1 MSKDRVSAGRLLVIL
16 LAAVIGGCS
25 SSSSGSGN
33 PIVPPPPPP
42 PPPPP
47 GVSISLQQVFV
58 NLAFTEPLGMMQ
70 APMDST
76 RWFVLERAGRVRIF
90 DNNPAVNVFAADFI
104 DISGMVDSGPG
115 EAGLLGMAF
124 HPNFQMN
131 GQVYLS
137 YTQTGAPLVSYIS
150 RFLSLDGGQTLDPM
164 TEVPLLTINQDFGN
178 HNGGNIAF
186 SPLDGLLYIG
196 LGDGGSG
203 GDPNNRAQDTT
214 NLLGAMLRIDVNA
227 GAPYAIPP
235 GNMFA
240 GNALSLCNMTGFSM
254 VMVDCPEIFA
264 WGLRNPWRWSFDQVM
279 GDLWVGD
286 VGQGAWEEVDR
297 VVVGGNYG
305 WRIREGAHCFN
316 PPAACPTV
324 GLIDPVAEYDH
335 GQGISIT
342 GGFVY
347 RGTSVP
353 GLVGSFVYG
362 DFGSGRIWALVDDGM
377 GNLNA
382 SELIVSA
389 LNISSFGQ
397 ANDGEIYV
405 LDYFAGQVYQIAPAP

>member
-1 MSKDRVSAGRLLVIL
+1 MSKDRVSAGRLLIIL

-25 SSSSGSGN
+25 SSSSGGGN
-33 PIVPPPPPP
+33 PIVPPPP

-58 NLAFTEPLGMMQ
+58 NLPAFTQPLAMMQ
-70 APMDST
+70 APTDST
-76 RWFVLERAGRVRIF
+76 RWFVLERAGRVRVF
-90 DNNPAVNVFAADFI
+90 DNDPAVNIASDFI
-104 DISGMVDSGPG
+104 DISGIVDSLTNP

-124 HPNFQMN
+124 HPNFQIN
-131 GQVYLS
+131 GEVYLS
-137 YTQTGAPLVSYIS
+137 YTRTGAPLVSYIS
-150 RFLSLDGGQTLDPM
+150 RFFSLDGGQTLDPT
-164 TEVPLLTINQDFGN
+164 TEVPLLTIDQDSGN
-178 HNGGNIAF
+178 HNGGNVAF
-186 SPLDGLLYIG
+186 SPLDGFLYIG
-196 LGDGGSG
+196 LGDGGG
-203 GDPNNRAQDTT
+203 AGDQLDRAQNTT
-214 NLLGAMLRIDVNA
+214 NLLGAMLRINVDA
-227 GAPYAIPP
+227 GAPYAIPA

-240 GNALSLCNMTGFSM
+240 GNALCNMTGFS
-254 VMVDCPEIFA
+254 MVDCPEIFA
-264 WGLRNPWRWSFDQVM
+264 WGLRNPWRWSFDSVT
-279 GDLWVGD
+279 GELWVGD

-347 RGTSVP
+347 RGTSVS

-382 SELIVSA
+382 VEVSDSA
-389 LNISSFGQ
+389 LSISSFGQ

-405 LDYFAGQVYQIAPAP
+405 LDYFAGQVYQIAPPP

>member
-1 MSKDRVSAGRLLVIL
+1 MSKDRVSAGRLLVAL
-16 LAAVIGGCS
+16 LAAVFGGCS
-25 SSSSGSGN
+25 SSSSGGGIQN
-33 PIVPPPPPP
+33 PLPP

-47 GVSISLQQVFV
+47 GVSIALQQVFV
-58 NLAFTEPLGMMQ
+58 NLPAFTQPLAMMQ

-76 RWFVLERAGRVRIF
+76 RWFVLERAGQVRVF
-90 DNNPAVNVFAADFI
+90 DNDPAVNAASDFI
-104 DISGMVDSGPG
+104 DISDDVDSGPG

-131 GQVYLS
+131 GEVFLS
-137 YTQTGAPLVSYIS
+137 YTRPGLVSYIS
-150 RFLSLDGGQTLDPM
+150 RFTSADGGLTLDPT
-164 TEVPLLTINQDFGN
+164 TEVPLLTVNQDSGN

-186 SPLDGLLYIG
+186 SPLDGFLYIG
-196 LGDGGSG
+196 LGDGGG
-203 GDPNNRAQDTT
+203 AGDQLDRAQTTT

-227 GAPYAIPP
+227 GAPYAIPL
-235 GNMFA
+235 GNMFV
-240 GNALSLCNMTGFSM
+240 GNALCNMTGFSM
-254 VMVDCPEIFA
+254 VMADCPEIFA
-264 WGLRNPWRWSFDQVM
+264 WGLRNPWRWGFDQVM

-286 VGQGAWEEVDR
+286 VGQGAWEEVDL

-316 PPAACPTV
+316 PPAGCATV

-335 GQGISIT
+335 GQGISVT

-377 GNLNA
+377 GNLDA
-382 SELIVSA
+382 TELIDSA
-389 LNISSFGQ
+389 LGISSFGQ

>member
-1 MSKDRVSAGRLLVIL
+1 MSKDRVSAGRLLVVL
-16 LAAVIGGCS
+16 LAAVFGGCS
-25 SSSSGSGN
+25 SSSSGGGIQN
-33 PIVPPPPPP
+33 PLPPPQ
-42 PPPPP
+42 PPP
-47 GVSISLQQVFV
+47 GVSIALQQVFV
-58 NLAFTEPLGMMQ
+58 NLPAFTQPLAMMQ

-76 RWFVLERAGRVRIF
+76 RWFVLERAGQVRVF
-90 DNNPAVNVFAADFI
+90 DNDPAVNAASDFI
-104 DISGMVDSGPG
+104 DISGDVDSGPG

-131 GQVYLS
+131 GEVFLS
-137 YTQTGAPLVSYIS
+137 YTRPGLVSYIS
-150 RFLSLDGGQTLDPM
+150 RFTSADGGLTLDPT
-164 TEVPLLTINQDFGN
+164 TEVPLLTVNQDSGN

-186 SPLDGLLYIG
+186 SPLDGFLYIG
-196 LGDGGSG
+196 LGDGGG
-203 GDPNNRAQDTT
+203 AGDQLDRAQTTT

-227 GAPYAIPP
+227 GAPYAIPL
-235 GNMFA
+235 GNMFV
-240 GNALSLCNMTGFSM
+240 GNALCNMTGFSM
-254 VMVDCPEIFA
+254 VMADCPEIFA
-264 WGLRNPWRWSFDQVM
+264 WGLRNPWRWGFDQVM

-286 VGQGAWEEVDR
+286 VGQGAWEEVDL

-316 PPAACPTV
+316 PPAGCATV

-335 GQGISIT
+335 GQGISVT

-377 GNLNA
+377 GNLDA
-382 SELIVSA
+382 TEIIDSA
-389 LNISSFGQ
+389 LGISSFGQ

>member
-1 MSKDRVSAGRLLVIL
+1 MSKDRVAAGRLLVIL

-47 GVSISLQQVFV
+47 GVSISLQQVFL
-58 NLAFTEPLGMMQ
+58 NLPTFNQPLGMMQ

-76 RWFVLERAGRVRIF
+76 RWFVLERAGRVRVF
-90 DNNPAVNVFAADFI
+90 DNNPAVNIASDFI
-104 DISGMVDSGPG
+104 DISGIVDSGPG

-124 HPNFQMN
+124 HPNFQIN
-131 GQVYLS
+131 GEAYLS
-137 YTQTGAPLVSYIS
+137 YTRTGAPLVSYIS
-150 RFLSLDGGQTLDPM
+150 RFLSLDGGQTLDPT
-164 TEVPLLTINQDFGN
+164 TEVPLLTINQDSGN

-186 SPLDGLLYIG
+186 SPLDGFLYIG
-196 LGDGGSG
+196 LGDGGG
-203 GDPNNRAQDTT
+203 AGDQLDRAQNPT
-214 NLLGAMLRIDVNA
+214 NLLGAMLRINVNA
-227 GAPYAIPP
+227 GAPYAIPA
-235 GNMFA
+235 GNMFV
-240 GNALSLCNMTGFSM
+240 GNALCNMTGFS
-254 VMVDCPEIFA
+254 MVDCPEIFA
-264 WGLRNPWRWSFDQVM
+264 WGLRNPWRWSFDSVT
-279 GDLWVGD
+279 GELWVGD
-286 VGQGAWEEVDR
+286 VGQGTWEEVDR

-389 LNISSFGQ
+389 LGISSFGQ

-405 LDYFAGQVYQIAPAP
+405 LDFFAGQVYQIAPAP

>member
-1 MSKDRVSAGRLLVIL
+1 MSKDRVSAGRLLVAL
-16 LAAVIGGCS
+16 LAAVFGGCS
-25 SSSSGSGN
+25 SSSSGGGIQN
-33 PIVPPPPPP
+33 PLPP

-47 GVSISLQQVFV
+47 GISIALQQVFV
-58 NLAFTEPLGMMQ
+58 NLPAFTQPLAMMQ

-76 RWFVLERAGRVRIF
+76 RWFVLERAGQVRVF
-90 DNNPAVNVFAADFI
+90 DNDPAVNAASDFI
-104 DISGMVDSGPG
+104 DISGDVDSGPG

-131 GQVYLS
+131 GEVFLS
-137 YTQTGAPLVSYIS
+137 YTRPGLVSYIS
-150 RFLSLDGGQTLDPM
+150 RFTSADGGLTLDPT
-164 TEVPLLTINQDFGN
+164 TEVPLLTVNQDSGN

-186 SPLDGLLYIG
+186 SPLDGFLYIG
-196 LGDGGSG
+196 LGDGGG
-203 GDPNNRAQDTT
+203 AGDQLDRAQTTT

-227 GAPYAIPP
+227 GAPYAIPL
-235 GNMFA
+235 GNMFV
-240 GNALSLCNMTGFSM
+240 GNALCNMTGFSM
-254 VMVDCPEIFA
+254 VMADCPEIFA
-264 WGLRNPWRWSFDQVM
+264 WGLRNPWRWGFDQVM

-286 VGQGAWEEVDR
+286 VGQGAWEEVDL

-316 PPAACPTV
+316 PPAGCATV

-335 GQGISIT
+335 GQGISVT

-377 GNLNA
+377 GNLDA
-382 SELIVSA
+382 TELIDSA
-389 LNISSFGQ
+389 LGISSFGQ

>member
-1 MSKDRVSAGRLLVIL
+1 MSKDRVSAGRLLVVL
-16 LAAVIGGCS
+16 LAAVFGGCS
-25 SSSSGSGN
+25 SSSSGGGIQN
-33 PIVPPPPPP
+33 PLPPPL
-42 PPPPP
+42 PPP
-47 GVSISLQQVFV
+47 GVSIALQQVFV
-58 NLAFTEPLGMMQ
+58 NLPAFTQPLAMMQ

-76 RWFVLERAGRVRIF
+76 RWFVLERAGRVRVF
-90 DNNPAVNVFAADFI
+90 DNDPAVSVASDFI
-104 DISGMVDSGPG
+104 DISVIVDSGPG

-131 GQVYLS
+131 GEVFLS
-137 YTQTGAPLVSYIS
+137 YTRPGLVSHIS
-150 RFLSLDGGQTLDPM
+150 RFTSADGGLTLDPT
-164 TEVPLLTINQDFGN
+164 TEVPLLTVNQDSGN

-186 SPLDGLLYIG
+186 SPLDGFLYIG
-196 LGDGGSG
+196 LGDGGG
-203 GDPNNRAQDTT
+203 AGDQLDRAQNTT
-214 NLLGAMLRIDVNA
+214 NLLGAMLRINVNA
-227 GAPYAIPP
+227 GAPYAIPA

-240 GNALSLCNMTGFSM
+240 GNALCNMTGFSM
-254 VMVDCPEIFA
+254 VDCPEIYA
-264 WGLRNPWRWSFDQVM
+264 WGLRNPWRWSFDPVT

-316 PPAACPTV
+316 PPAGCATV

-335 GQGISIT
+335 GQGISVT

-382 SELIVSA
+382 TEIIDSA
-389 LNISSFGQ
+389 LSISSFGQ

-405 LDYFAGQVYQIAPAP
+405 LDYFAGQVYQIAPPP